1 MAAPKAAVLTKYK
14 NRNDIMLKAVIFDM
28 DGLMLDTETLL
39 QRFWCEAAECCG
51 YHMTPETVLGIR
63 SLSSRYA
70 VKHLKRV
77 LGEDFDYLKVR
88 AKRIELMNEYIRSNG
103 VKKKKGLDELLD
115 FIAKT
120 PLKAAVCT
128 ATDFERTKMYLK
140 SVKVFDKFD
149 DFICGNMVEYGK
161 PAPDIYKHACE
172 RLKLLPEECIALED
186 SPNGIISAAVA
197 GLNAVMI
204 PDLTK
209 PSEDIKPLMFAECE
223 DLSKVIELLK
233 GLGINAE

>member
-1 MAAPKAAVLTKYK
+1 
-14 NRNDIMLKAVIFDM
+14 MLKAVIFDM

-39 QRFWCEAAECCG
+39 QRFWCEAAQFYG
-51 YHMTPETVLGIR
+51 YPMTPEIVLGIR
-63 SLSSRYA
+63 SLSYKYA
-70 VKHLKRV
+70 IKHLKRV
-77 LGEDFDYLKVR
+77 FGDDFDYPKVR
-88 AKRIELMNEYIRSNG
+88 AKRIELMNEYIRRNG
-103 VKKKKGLDELLD
+103 VIKKKGLDELLD

-128 ATDFERTKMYLK
+128 ATDFERTKMYLE
-140 SVKVFDKFD
+140 SVGVFDKFD

-161 PAPDIYKHACE
+161 PAPDIYKSACK
-172 RLKLLPEECIALED
+172 RLGLLPEECIALED

-209 PSEDIKPLMFAECE
+209 PSEDIRPLIFAECE
-223 DLSKVIELLK
+223 DLGKVIEILK
-233 GLGINAE
+233 SCGITTE